1 MLKVYRKYIENF
13 FVGRLKA
20 KKALRKDSKLG
31 PYYATAVAKVAQEFK
46 AAKEG
51 FRRRPDYDKLDLDID
66 LGVYSKQSTLI
77 GTDISTVAQKMSREK
92 SGYLKLILRK

>member
-1 MLKVYRKYIENF
+1 M
-13 FVGRLKA
+13 
-20 KKALRKDSKLG
+20 
-31 PYYATAVAKVAQEFK
+31 AQEFK

-77 GTDISTVAQKMSREK
+77 GTDISTVAPEDEQREELL
-92 SGYLKLILRK
+92 SEIDPQEI